1 MAGAEGPRRYAKGA
15 ARRRDILEA
24 ALALIAEQG
33 YSASSLQEIADAV
46 GISKAGVLHYF
57 DSREALIAAVL
68 EERDAHSAADHR
80 EAVPDADPSDMVGML
95 LHASSR
101 NAETPGLVALYSRLV
116 VDAAGAEHPAHAYI
130 AGRYAR
136 VVGAVAD
143 QVRALDV
150 ALPDGMDPEGSPGS
164 RSPSATGCSCSGATG
179 RTSTC
184 GTRSSGPSA
193 RSAAGRCRCRSR
205 IRPRRPPERGG
216 RSARPLRGGLRG
228 ADPDDP
234 DAERPAPQSRPVA
247 FSRM

>member
-24 ALALIAEQG
+24 ALALIAERG

-150 ALPDGMDPEGSPGS
+150 ELPDGMDPEGFARVAVAISDGLQLQWSYRPDIDM
-164 RSPSATGCSCSGATG
+164 RDAIERAIRALSGGAL
-179 RTSTC
+179 
-184 GTRSSGPSA
+184 PV
-193 RSAAGRCRCRSR
+193 
-205 IRPRRPPERGG
+205 PV
-216 RSARPLRGGLRG
+216 
-228 ADPDDP
+228 ADP
-234 DAERPAPQSRPVA
+234 ATAPA
-247 FSRM
+247 